1 MVNRCVVCKK
11 ISSKS
16 RGKSMHR
23 MPIDSAR
30 QKLWMD
36 QLKLKISESSKW
48 VYVCSDHFCD
58 EDFILKFGKKCLK
71 SEAIPS
77 RISLPDPCSS
87 NTLAASDERYM
98 TQDPSDVGKVGES
111 SKLIGSELSE
121 TSDLSATASA
131 SDLSATASAS
141 DLSAT
146 LTASDLSATD
156 MSVALAASDL
166 SGKVDSLE
174 VFDTEKFAAPHTN
187 TSCCTSTA
195 SDGRSVTQTLSD
207 IGRVEEF
214 PKLSGSELSKTST
227 ASDLSATLLL
237 QICLLHA
244 MIAPVC

>member
-1 MVNRCVVCKK
+1 MVNRCVVCRK

-16 RGKSMHR
+16 SGKSMHR

-71 SEAIPS
+71 TEAIPS
-77 RISLPDPCSS
+77 RISLPDPC

-98 TQDPSDVGKVGES
+98 TQDPSDVGKVRES

-121 TSDLSATASA
+121 T

-156 MSVALAASDL
+156 MSVALVASDL

-214 PKLSGSELSKTST
+214 PKLSGSELSNY
-227 ASDLSATLLL
+227 LN
-237 QICLLHA
+237 CFRF
-244 MIAPVC
+244 VCYMQ

>member
-1 MVNRCVVCKK
+1 
-11 ISSKS
+11 
-16 RGKSMHR
+16 
-23 MPIDSAR
+23 
-30 QKLWMD
+30 
-36 QLKLKISESSKW
+36 
-48 VYVCSDHFCD
+48 
-58 EDFILKFGKKCLK
+58 
-71 SEAIPS
+71 
-77 RISLPDPCSS
+77 
-87 NTLAASDERYM
+87 M

-121 TSDLSATASA
+121 T

-174 VFDTEKFAAPHTN
+174 VFDTEKFAAPHTK

-214 PKLSGSELSKTST
+214 PKLSGLNYLK
-227 ASDLSATLLL
+227 LQQL

-244 MIAPVC
+244 MIIAPVC

>member
-1 MVNRCVVCKK
+1 
-11 ISSKS
+11 
-16 RGKSMHR
+16 MHR

-71 SEAIPS
+71 TEAIPS

-131 SDLSATASAS
+131 SDLSAT
-141 DLSAT
+141 

-174 VFDTEKFAAPHTN
+174 VFDTEKFAAPHTK

-214 PKLSGSELSKTST
+214 PKLSGLNYLK
-227 ASDLSATLLL
+227 LQQL

>member
-1 MVNRCVVCKK
+1 
-11 ISSKS
+11 
-16 RGKSMHR
+16 MHR

-71 SEAIPS
+71 TEAIPS

-111 SKLIGSELSE
+111 SKLIGSELSG
-121 TSDLSATASA
+121 TSDLSATAS
-131 SDLSATASAS
+131 
-141 DLSAT
+141 
-146 LTASDLSATD
+146 
-156 MSVALAASDL
+156 ASDL

-227 ASDLSATLLL
+227 ASDLSATLTASDLFATCNDCTSLL
-237 QICLLHA
+237 IPLIKETTL
-244 MIAPVC
+244 